1 MATKE
6 IGLKGLSCANC
17 ANQIEIAINKLSGVQ
32 ATVNFMT
39 KSLRLEGASA
49 EELEQWYPEIERIVR
64 KIEPSVSLQMAT
76 GGALAG
82 QAVSEKKA
90 EKSHKGHNHDHRSHD
105 NDGHDHGGHDHGVH
119 DHGHE
124 HGGED
129 SQGQIIKLVIGGA
142 IFLLG
147 IILKPAAP
155 LELLVFG
162 LSYLI
167 VGWDVLVRAVQG
179 ILAGQVFSEFF
190 LMAVATVGAFVI
202 GEYPEGVAVMLFYM
216 VGEFFQDKAVD
227 NSRKSISALLDIRP
241 DYANLKV
248 GEKVSQ
254 VSPESV
260 QIGDIIVVKPGEKV
274 PLDGKVVEGQTS
286 VDTSALTGESK
297 PRNLKVGDDAL
308 SGFINQSGL
317 ISVEVT
323 KPYGDSTIAKILD
336 LVQNASSRKAPTEQF
351 IAKFARYYT
360 PVVVFAAIALAII
373 PPLIIKDAT
382 FSEWI
387 YRALTFLVISC
398 PCALVISIPL
408 SYFGGIGG
416 ASRQGIL
423 VKGSNYL
430 DALNKVKTVVFDK
443 TGTLTKGEFEVTEIH
458 SQPGFTEEQVLEA
471 SAYAEQFSGHPIAV
485 SIVKAYK
492 GQVNKE
498 AITDYQEVAGHGIV
512 ANIKGKTV
520 LVGNYK
526 LLQSRQIKAEE
537 VKTVASVVYVAIDQ
551 QYAGYLLIEDAVKE
565 DAAAA
570 IQGLKAIGVKRTAML
585 SGDLKEVA
593 QKIGKAIA
601 IDQIHAELLP
611 QDKVNEL
618 EKIAQEISED
628 GKLLYVGDGINDA
641 PVLARADVGA
651 AMGGLGSDAAIEA
664 ADMVIMTDEPSKLVT
679 AIKIAKKTRR
689 IVIENISFALGVKL
703 LFLIMAA
710 FGITTMW
717 EAVFA
722 DVGVSLLAILNAM
735 RVMRINASRQEA

>member
-155 LELLVFG
+155 LDLLVFG